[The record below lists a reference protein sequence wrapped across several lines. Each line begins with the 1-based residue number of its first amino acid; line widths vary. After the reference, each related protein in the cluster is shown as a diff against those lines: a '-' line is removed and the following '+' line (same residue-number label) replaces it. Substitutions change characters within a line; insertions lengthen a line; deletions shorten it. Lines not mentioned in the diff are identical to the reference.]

1 MDQQVAQFT
10 RYFEQTWFNE
20 HYHLWVVWVYDE
32 EGPRT
37 NNHVEGWHNKLNK
50 IAGQSPPNIYEV
62 VKLFK
67 TEQAATEVTLRHL
80 EAGGTIPETRK
91 CPGAHWNCLLES
103 ITVLHCKLYPP
114 VKSNTSFVS
123 RTVMKIE
130 QNEQNKNK
138 NKLKTAITSAYWEW
152 QVVTT
157 RK

>member
-1 MDQQVAQFT
+1 MVQWT
-10 RYFEQTWFNE
+10 LPP
-20 HYHLWVVWVYDE
+20 LWVVWVYDE
-32 EGPRT
+32 DGPRT

-50 IAGQSPPNIYEV
+50 IAGQSPQTFTRWSNYLKLNRRQLRWHYDSWKLGERFQKQESVQEHTEIVFLSQSPVIRWIYV
-62 VKLFK
+62 VL
-67 TEQAATEVTLRHL
+67 
-80 EAGGTIPETRK
+80 
-91 CPGAHWNCLLES
+91 N
-103 ITVLHCKLYPP
+103 CKLYPP